1 MRSVGAGVRPEG
13 SLRESHHLLPPR
25 SDTVRHPDRWLLHGV
40 RAPSRWLTARRW
52 DVRVH
57 GAERVPARGPVILAG
72 NHVGLMDGP
81 LLAAFAP
88 RPVHVLTKIEVFT
101 GRLGRFLTAAGQVP
115 LDRFVVDPGAV
126 RTSLRVLRDGGV
138 VGVFPEGVRGDGSLD
153 RFHRGAAY
161 LALVSGAPV
170 VPFTVVG
177 TREPGGHT
185 DSVPTRGTRLDLT
198 FGEPLDLGRVAWP
211 RTRELV
217 AACSTTLRRRMLAH
231 QTDALAHLGRT
242 LPGPLPAGELE
253 PDPGDGVTEQSR

>member
-1 MRSVGAGVRPEG
+1 MRSVVTA
-13 SLRESHHLLPPR
+13 REPHHRLPPR
-25 SDTVRHPDRWLLHGV
+25 TDTVAHPSRWLLHGG
-40 RAPSRWLTARRW
+40 RPPSRWLVRRRW

-57 GAERVPARGPVILAG
+57 GAGHVPATGPVVLAG

-81 LLAAFAP
+81 LLAAHAP
-88 RPVHVLTKIEVFT
+88 RPVHVLTKTEVFD
-101 GRLGRFLTAAGQVP
+101 GGLGRFLRAAGQIPV
-115 LDRFVVDPGAV
+115 DRFVHDPAAV
-126 RTSLRVLRDGGV
+126 RRGLRVLRDDGV
-138 VGVFPEGVRGDGSLD
+138 LGVFPEGVRGDGSLD

-161 LALVSGAPV
+161 LALVTGAPV

-185 DSVPTRGTRLDLT
+185 DSVPARGARLDLA
-198 FGEPLDLGRVAWP
+198 FGEPLDLGRVDWP

-217 AACSTTLRRRMLAH
+217 AACSTTLRRRMLDH

-253 PDPGDGVTEQSR
+253 PEPGGGVTEHSR

>member
-1 MRSVGAGVRPEG
+1 MRSAS
-13 SLRESHHLLPPR
+13 SLHETHHLLPPR
-25 SDTVRHPDRWLLHGV
+25 TDTVAHPLRRPMRHGRP
-40 RAPSRWLTARRW
+40 PSRWLMRSRW

-57 GAERVPARGPVILAG
+57 GIEHVAADGPVVLAG

-88 RPVHVLTKIEVFT
+88 RPVHVLTKVEAFT
-101 GRLGRFLTAAGQVP
+101 GVLGHVLTAAGQVP
-115 LDRFVVDPGAV
+115 VDRFVVDPAAV
-126 RTSLRVLRDGGV
+126 RTGLRVLRDGGV
-138 VGVFPEGVRGDGSLD
+138 VGIFPEGVRGDGWLD

-161 LALVSGAPV
+161 LALVTGAPV

-185 DSVPTRGTRLDLT
+185 DSVPARGARLDLS
-198 FGEPLDLGRVAWP
+198 FGEPLDLGRVDWP

-217 AACSTTLRRRMLAH
+217 AACSTTLRRRMLDH

-253 PDPGDGVTEQSR
+253 PEPGGGVTEHSR